1 MEPLEDCA
9 ASPPT
14 HDPGWVPREHPRAEL
29 EAALLAGKVAGV
41 AGHSADDVR
50 RNARLLLEGDPDKQ
64 FGLSG
69 IPASVTLDRVLAL
82 VADAAGSPV
91 DRHNPASDVWISP
104 DRVLAAAEAMG
115 DRLAEAAR
123 SCSTLL
129 LATGHPGDLVRLYGA
144 IGSLAVAHG
153 ARIVQP
159 ANADSWR
166 DPGRDHDWR
175 IAYRDGVGMVTD
187 GLRPRH
193 THSPDPMLRLLR
205 AADPP
210 PDLVLADHGF
220 AGAAIERGIPT
231 VSIADVNDPALLV
244 ARSLQRT
251 EVVIC
256 FDDHVASDAYWPV
269 FQAVAS
275 RFPPGLA
282 AAPADPS

>member
-1 MEPLEDCA
+1 MEPIEDPA
-9 ASPPT
+9 GRPLT
-14 HDPGWVPREHPRAEL
+14 HDAGWVPREHPRAEL

-69 IPASVTLDRVLAL
+69 IPASLTLDHVLAL

-91 DRHNPASDVWISP
+91 DRHRPARDVWISP
-104 DRVLAAAEAMG
+104 DHVRAAAEAMG
-115 DRLAEAAR
+115 ERLAEAAR
-123 SCSTLL
+123 AGSTLL
-129 LATGHPGDLVRLYGA
+129 LATGHPGDLVPLYGA

-153 ARIVQP
+153 ARTVQP
-159 ANADSWR
+159 ANGDSWR
-166 DPGRDHDWR
+166 EPGRDHEWR

-193 THSPDPMLRLLR
+193 THSPEPMLRMLR

-220 AGAAIERGIPT
+220 AGAAIELGVPT

-256 FDDHVASDAYWPV
+256 LDDHVASDAYWPV

-275 RFPPGLA
+275 MFQERPA
-282 AAPADPS
+282 AGAADPS